1 MPSAQRGVDRFTHGT
16 TIATNALLE
25 RRGARTAL
33 VTNEGFEHVLHLRR
47 QTRAHLYRPCAEHPP
62 PLVPARSLR
71 RRARSNRPGRASS
84 SRSTSTRCRTIDAEA
99 IAVSLLF
106 SFRDR
111 EPERRV
117 AAELRRSYPSAH
129 VVASHEVAPEFRE
142 YERASTTA
150 VDAYL
155 GPVLSRYLGAL
166 AEACTDAQLPPPLV
180 MRSSG
185 GLATLDE
192 AAGHAAF
199 ALLSGPAAGVVGAAR
214 LAALAGFENAL
225 SFDMGGT
232 STDVCAIVDGEA
244 RREHERLVDGL
255 PVRLPT
261 LAVHTVGA
269 GGGSIVWLD
278 EGGALR
284 VGPESAGA
292 DPGPACYG
300 RGGTRATV
308 TDANLLLGRLPA
320 TLPGGI
326 ELDAQ
331 AAERALRGID
341 AAGVID
347 VVNAEMVRALR
358 VVSVEQGLDP
368 RDFALVAFGGAGPLH
383 ACALAEELGMTTVL
397 IPAAAGVLSA
407 LGLVAADERRD
418 VVQTYVTPL
427 ADAGELPVEGEADLR
442 YVGQSFELTVP
453 LGRDL
458 AERFH
463 ETHEAR
469 YGYADRERAIE
480 LVAVRTA
487 EVRPAPPVTVTG
499 PSLTARGPQVLE
511 LDGATAWVPDGWAGE
526 DRHARNVDPP
536 ESIVIEIELQVIG
549 ASLRAIAEEMGAT
562 LIRSAFSA
570 NIKERRDCS
579 TALFDKRGRMV
590 TQAEHI
596 PVHLGAMPEAVAAV
610 LAHDP
615 APGEPWI
622 LNDPYAGGTHLPD
635 LTIVTRTD
643 LGFAVTRAHHADVGG
658 SEPGSL
664 PPGSRTLDEEGV
676 VIPPTRL
683 DDSALE
689 SLVSRMRNP
698 DERRGDL
705 RAQLAGNR
713 LAERRV
719 SELCAKH
726 GHDRVEAAMDEL
738 LAYSERVVRAAIGDL
753 PDGRFEGADSLET
766 PEGLLE
772 IRVTVTINGNS
783 VDIDF
788 DGTAPQYD
796 GNLNCPLAVTR
807 SACFYVVRCLTAPDL
822 PASGGAFV
830 PVTVRA
836 PAGCLVNARSPAAVA
851 AGNTET
857 SSRITDVVFDAFSQA
872 IPVPAQGQGTMN
884 NTVVGNDR
892 LTYYETIGGGQG
904 ACPDADGPSAVHVA
918 MSNTFNT
925 PAEALEL
932 AYPLR
937 VERYELRLGS
947 GGSGLHRG
955 GDGVVRELRILE
967 PCRLSLLTQ
976 RRALAPRGAQ
986 RRRGRTSGTELP
998 QRRGAPRVRE
1008 SRPGARRSAPDR
1020 DTGRWRLGRAELEA

>member
-1 MPSAQRGVDRFTHGT
+1 MIENREMRALGVDVGGTFTDAVLVEDGVIRITKVPTAVRQEDSVVGAALAVGAAGVDRFTHGT

-62 PLVPARSLR
+62 PLVPLDRCVGVR
-71 RRARSNRPGRASS
+71 GRTGRDAELVPLDLD
-84 SRSTSTRCRTIDAEA
+84 TLPEIDAEA

-117 AAELRRSYPSAH
+117 AAELRRRYPSAH

-185 GLATLDE
+185 GLATLAE

-232 STDVCAIVDGEA
+232 STDVCAIVAGEA

-278 EGGALR
+278 AGGALR

-292 DPGPACYG
+292 APGPACYG

-320 TLPGGI
+320 ALPGGI
-326 ELDAQ
+326 ALDAQ
-331 AAERALRGID
+331 AAERALRGIG

-453 LGRDL
+453 LGRGL

-511 LDGATAWVPDGWAGE
+511 LDGATAWVPDGWAGKT
-526 DRHARNVDPP
+526 DTH
-536 ESIVIEIELQVIG
+536 G
-549 ASLRAIAEEMGAT
+549 T
-562 LIRSAFSA
+562 LI
-570 NIKERRDCS
+570 
-579 TALFDKRGRMV
+579 L
-590 TQAEHI
+590 
-596 PVHLGAMPEAVAAV
+596 
-610 LAHDP
+610 
-615 APGEPWI
+615 
-622 LNDPYAGGTHLPD
+622 
-635 LTIVTRTD
+635 
-643 LGFAVTRAHHADVGG
+643 
-658 SEPGSL
+658 
-664 PPGSRTLDEEGV
+664 
-676 VIPPTRL
+676 
-683 DDSALE
+683 
-689 SLVSRMRNP
+689 
-698 DERRGDL
+698 
-705 RAQLAGNR
+705 
-713 LAERRV
+713 
-719 SELCAKH
+719 
-726 GHDRVEAAMDEL
+726 
-738 LAYSERVVRAAIGDL
+738 
-753 PDGRFEGADSLET
+753 
-766 PEGLLE
+766 
-772 IRVTVTINGNS
+772 
-783 VDIDF
+783 
-788 DGTAPQYD
+788 
-796 GNLNCPLAVTR
+796 
-807 SACFYVVRCLTAPDL
+807 
-822 PASGGAFV
+822 
-830 PVTVRA
+830 
-836 PAGCLVNARSPAAVA
+836 
-851 AGNTET
+851 
-857 SSRITDVVFDAFSQA
+857 
-872 IPVPAQGQGTMN
+872 
-884 NTVVGNDR
+884 
-892 LTYYETIGGGQG
+892 
-904 ACPDADGPSAVHVA
+904 
-918 MSNTFNT
+918 
-925 PAEALEL
+925 
-932 AYPLR
+932 
-937 VERYELRLGS
+937 
-947 GGSGLHRG
+947 
-955 GDGVVRELRILE
+955 
-967 PCRLSLLTQ
+967 
-976 RRALAPRGAQ
+976 RRA
-986 RRRGRTSGTELP
+986 S
-998 QRRGAPRVRE
+998 
-1008 SRPGARRSAPDR
+1008 
-1020 DTGRWRLGRAELEA
+1020 